1 MTNTNARQH
10 SIRRAL
16 APRKA
21 WNSPP
26 TLFERVLV
34 LNCYGT
40 LLLSAGALLSM
51 AGLALVTEPIGP
63 GLAATL
69 LAFGLCAALLGW
81 RITKRLPYRSR
92 LFRNTI
98 KRIERSG
105 FSDDYFKNACGD
117 FCTRRVTWLV
127 LRRLDRGHRFAEIVR
142 IFRHNPTI
150 YLFHS
155 SPVLQALIDDGS
167 LVEGELNAVVSQA
180 LDETSKRR

>member
-1 MTNTNARQH
+1 MTNAKPRRRV
-10 SIRRAL
+10 IRRDL
-16 APRKA
+16 TPPKV

-26 TLFERVLV
+26 TFLERIFV

-40 LLLSAGALLSM
+40 LLLSAGALLTL
-51 AGLALVTEPIGP
+51 AGVALATEPIEP

-69 LAFGLCAALLGW
+69 VAFGLCAVFLGW

-127 LRRLDRGHRFAEIVR
+127 LRRLDRAHRFAEIVR
-142 IFRHNPTI
+142 MFRRNPTI

-155 SPVLQALIDDGS
+155 SPELQALIDDGS
-167 LVEGELNAVVSQA
+167 LVDSELNAIVSQA
-180 LDETSKRR
+180 LD